1 MSKFARFVGKVAGV
15 VAAVAL
21 VGSGIGAA
29 LGGTM
34 MFTAL
39 GSSIAASTIAT
50 VAGAVS
56 AIATTVSSMTAKPPA
71 ARGQLQSRVFG
82 SNSPLP
88 YAIGRTYVPGV
99 QLAEI
104 AWGGKVGKVWNPY
117 KFIPVVY
124 SCAGPVQSI
133 DAYLFDYAA
142 VGFSGNAAT
151 GYYSGFLYRDQQLG
165 ASPEADALA
174 PQWSGCPNWGSD
186 YKLSGLA
193 AIGWSFKFDKD
204 GKVFASGIP
213 QFGVVGHWVK
223 TYDARQDS
231 TFPGGS
237 GSHRIDNEAT
247 WAWSESPAQHA
258 VAYAIGRIQNGK
270 MIFGPGLEATGIDLG
285 AAVAWD
291 NVCDAN
297 SWTIGGTVLEPG
309 DSWNNLKLICQA
321 GGCEPRIGSDG
332 ILSFKYQAPRVSL
345 GRIKAEHIKGDGAEV
360 AGGRTYRERYNK
372 IVPKFRSEANQWTY
386 VQGTAQKVDA
396 FITADGEEIETELQ
410 YDLVQKGNQAA
421 ELALYEI
428 WQRREPGPFSIPLGP
443 EFQIYEAGD
452 TLTLDED
459 AGLWIEGEDIDLVV
473 LNRVIDPLT
482 GLVSF
487 EFEGENPDKHVAVI
501 GATAAAPPTAPVP
514 TGEERDGAIGPNM
527 DPVGYDLALIQTS
540 YISGVGG
547 VTLTS
552 ADVGSTASI
561 TVASHSRAYPD
572 KTVAVT
578 GASAGTAFAF
588 ATQYFVYY
596 DDAARAGG
604 AVAFQTTTVAADAV
618 ASDAN
623 PTRHFVGEI
632 LTATNGG
639 GSTGGGGG
647 APPGWGGI
655 TPGSPIP

>member
-1 MSKFARFVGKVAGV
+1 MSKFAKIVGTVAGV
-15 VAAVAL
+15 VATV
-21 VGSGIGAA
+21 
-29 LGGTM
+29 
-34 MFTAL
+34 TAFIPGL
-39 GSSIAASTIAT
+39 QPIA
-50 VAGAVS
+50 
-56 AIATTVSSMTAKPPA
+56 AIATAVAAVSNTIAQVTAKAPA
-71 ARGQLQSRVFG
+71 AKGQLQSRLFG

-88 YAIGRTYVPGV
+88 YAMGRTYVPGV
-99 QLAEI
+99 QCAEI

-237 GSHRIDNEAT
+237 GAHRIDNEAT

-258 VAYAIGRIQNGK
+258 VAYARGRIQNGK
-270 MIFGPGLEATGIDLG
+270 IVFGPNLEATGIDLG

-297 SWTIGGTVLEPG
+297 DWTIGGTVLEPG

-321 GGCEPRIGSDG
+321 GGCEPSIGSDG
-332 ILSFKYQAPRVSL
+332 ILTFKYLAPRVSL
-345 GRIKAEHIKGDGAEV
+345 GRIKAKHIKGENADV

-410 YDLVQKGNQAA
+410 YDLVQQGNQAA

-428 WQRREPGPFSIPLGP
+428 WQRREPGPFSIALGP
-443 EFQIYEAGD
+443 EFQNFLPGD

-459 AGLWIEGEDIDLVV
+459 ADLWIEEIDIVV
-473 LNRVIDPLT
+473 LSRTIDPLT

-604 AVAFQTTTVAADAV
+604 AVTFQTTTVAADAV

-632 LTATNGG
+632 LTATDGG